1 MMVCMKQCSKIDFT
15 VQYICIYFL
24 RDKEIV
30 IPIRLNGSFVGRKGE
45 FVVKTRSR
53 DAKGRNLTFGT
64 MPLDF
69 GRLYGSVYRP
79 LFHPKK
85 REIIHEEYKY
95 LGMYFTTLNICL
107 IILRCIKII
116 RRHLTT
122 CHFESF

>member
-1 MMVCMKQCSKIDFT
+1 MMVCVRVCSKINFT

-64 MPLDF
+64 MPLD
-69 GRLYGSVYRP
+69 LVDYTEVYIDP
-79 LFHPKK
+79 FS
-85 REIIHEEYKY
+85 
-95 LGMYFTTLNICL
+95 
-107 IILRCIKII
+107 ILKNAR
-116 RRHLTT
+116 
-122 CHFESF
+122 